1 MAIKSWILQRITAVL
16 IIPVIIYFV
25 SYFMNINT
33 FSYDDIKNDITSVP
47 GILIIFI
54 SSFTIY
60 LHSALGLEVIIED
73 YIHHAEL
80 QRILVH
86 ISNIFHLILL
96 LFTVSMLFIISGT
109 A

>member
-1 MAIKSWILQRITAVL
+1 MAIKSWILQRISAVL

-33 FSYDDIKNDITSVP
+33 FSYDEIKNDITSAP

-73 YIHHAEL
+73 YIHQAEL